1 MITGYKTSE
10 KIKDKDFKLF
20 VQWLY
25 LMKSSNNATFSTYET
40 FIRNNSDFPR
50 IGRLQY
56 LAEQKIYLK
65 NSSPKNI
72 IRWFEEFPPV
82 SGTGKLKLGEAF
94 LIKGEKS
101 KSELVQ
107 IKLKDKQILNK
118 EKNALKP
125 NYTPAQPDCS

>member
-40 FIRNNSDFPR
+40 FIRNNPDFPR

-72 IRWFEEFPPV
+72 IRWFEDFPPV
-82 SGTGKLKLGEAF
+82 SGTGKLKLGEAYF
-94 LIKGEKS
+94 D
-101 KSELVQ
+101 
-107 IKLKDKQILNK
+107 LKDINSSKFPL
-118 EKNALKP
+118 
-125 NYTPAQPDCS
+125 